1 MLPTFVACTLYY
13 SCFFPLIKLPFI
25 GRDMKEIE
33 FGKLNKQTGLEN
45 WLTPLITKTLWK
57 RAMQSIFWLPTFVS
71 DKHHFYTYVINQT
84 RSLAGK
90 KILLLSVLRARAAGR
105 PVIECSFN
113 LSKDEFPENTRF
125 VSSFH
130 SSAALWQAMQQIR
143 DVFCCVLVR
152 KLLELV
158 PAYTTSLWVVKF
170 KTG

>member
-33 FGKLNKQTGLEN
+33 FWQIKQTNRAWELAYFADYQDFM
-45 WLTPLITKTLWK
+45 K

-71 DKHHFYTYVINQT
+71 DKHHFYTYAINQT
-84 RSLAGK
+84 RWLAGK

>member
-1 MLPTFVACTLYY
+1 MR
-13 SCFFPLIKLPFI
+13 I
-25 GRDMKEIE
+25 GLLR
-33 FGKLNKQTGLEN
+33 
-45 WLTPLITKTLWK
+45 
-57 RAMQSIFWLPTFVS
+57 WLPRLYGKEQCSPFFGCQHLSVI
-71 DKHHFYTYVINQT
+71 HFYTYAINQT

-90 KILLLSVLRARAAGR
+90 KILLLSVLRARAVGR